1 MTVNQGIPRAAEAI
15 VALLLL
21 VFLLP
26 VLALAALAV
35 VLSSPGRALFKQVRV
50 GRGGRSFVLL
60 KLRTMRADDARLQIT
75 AADDSRITPVGG
87 LLRRWKLDELPQL
100 WNVVRGDMALVGPRP
115 EVARYVDLQSAAWQQ
130 VLQVRP
136 GLTDPVT
143 LQLRAEESLLA
154 AIEGDR
160 ERFYLQKLQP
170 HKLQGYIQYLNKRTW
185 QTDVNI
191 IWQTMAALIRT
202 EKASLPSVEE
212 FSNAP

>member
-1 MTVNQGIPRAAEAI
+1 
-15 VALLLL
+15 
-21 VFLLP
+21 
-26 VLALAALAV
+26 
-35 VLSSPGRALFKQVRV
+35 
-50 GRGGRSFVLL
+50 
-60 KLRTMRADDARLQIT
+60 
-75 AADDSRITPVGG
+75 
-87 LLRRWKLDELPQL
+87 LDELPQL

-170 HKLQGYIQYLNKRTW
+170 HKLRGYIQYLNKRTW